1 MGDDITVEHL
11 IALSCGGKNDL
22 SNMVLAHQ
30 KCNQEV
36 RNLPI
41 SEKVKVA
48 IKNRI
53 NSK

>member
-30 KCNQEV
+30 KCNQAV
-36 RNLPI
+36 LNLPI

-53 NSK
+53 NTK